1 MINSGESES
10 AADPAPPRQETT
22 PGIEAPLQG
31 RVALVTGSAR
41 NIGRAIA
48 DRLGAAGASV
58 VIVDIDAAAADAAAD
73 HLTSLGIP
81 SLAIAADLTATEGID
96 SAFAQAEDRFGVVD
110 VLVNNAYARIDENC
124 FGPFLTI
131 DPNNWER
138 FFAANTTMFFGACQR
153 FARALAHAEQT
164 GSIVNI
170 SSHGAARAHRE
181 HVPYDSVKGAMES
194 FTRAAAVD
202 LAPWGIRVNAVR
214 PGSILVTDEAVD
226 WGTGGRQDTQIPL
239 GRQGNPFDVAN
250 SVLYLAGPASAYVT
264 GQIFNVDGGLAAQAR
279 APQVE
284 PHAPAGPTTL
294 TEIPATLRP

>member
-22 PGIEAPLQG
+22 AGIEAPLQG

-48 DRLGAAGASV
+48 ERLGAAGASI
-58 VIVDIDAAAADAAAD
+58 VIVDIDSAEAESTANALA
-73 HLTSLGIP
+73 SLGTP
-81 SLAIAADLTATEGID
+81 SLAVAADLTTVEGID
-96 SAFAQAEDRFGVVD
+96 SSFAQAEAHFGLVD

-124 FGPFLTI
+124 FDPYLTI
-131 DPNNWER
+131 APDNWER
-138 FFAANTTMFFGACQR
+138 FFAANTTMFFGTCQR
-153 FARALAHAEQT
+153 FSRALARADRAGT
-164 GSIVNI
+164 IVNI

-194 FTRAAAVD
+194 FTRAAAID

-214 PGSILVTDEAVD
+214 PGSILVTEEAVD
-226 WGTGGRQDTQIPL
+226 WGRGGRQDTQIPL
-239 GRQGNPFDVAN
+239 GRQGSPSDVAE

-264 GQIFNVDGGLAAQAR
+264 GQVFNVDGGLAAQAR

-284 PHAPAGPTTL
+284 PHAPVGPATL
-294 TEIPATLRP
+294 TEIPAVLRP